1 MAFEHMF
8 CRNKINGEL
17 SGMISATPYFDRQSV
32 LVMSETSSVFF
43 KFDYCADTKQS
54 DPLSAAET
62 AETVSAYFF
71 PPFLAAR
78 LCLSL
83 SV

>member
-8 CRNKINGEL
+8 CRNKINKEL
-17 SGMISATPYFDRQSV
+17 SGMISATRQFDRQSV
-32 LVMSETSSVFF
+32 IVMSETSSGLFN
-43 KFDYCADTKQS
+43 FDAGADTKQS

-62 AETVSAYFF
+62 AGTVSAPLF
-71 PPFLAAR
+71 PPFVCR
-78 LCLSL
+78 L